1 MNTAVSSAEG
11 KPQKLAIVASFA
23 PSLINFRLQLL
34 SDIRAAGH
42 QVLCLAPDFDPAT
55 VETLTNAGLET
66 APLPLQRTGLNPLAD
81 VETVKRLAVIL
92 REFKPDVVTGYT
104 PKAAIY
110 SAIAGAA
117 AEVPRRVPMVT
128 GLGYAFLKSWNPKI
142 MAVRQATKAL
152 YRRAF
157 RASTGAIFQ
166 NKDDLALLR
175 SLNLVP
181 SNLPLTIVGGSGV
194 DMDKFAQTP
203 LPHLGE
209 AGPTFLLIARLVR
222 YKGIFEYC
230 EAARMLHE
238 KGRKANYVLIGP
250 GEGGPAGF
258 SAAELARYSD
268 IVTYLG
274 PKDDVRPHIRDC
286 HVYVLP
292 SYGEGMPR
300 TSLEALAI
308 GRPIVT
314 TDVNGCRDT
323 IDDGVNGFMVPVRDA
338 SALAA
343 AMERFIADPALIA
356 PMAESSR
363 RKGEREYDVR
373 VVNTATRA
381 ALGLG

>member
-1 MNTAVSSAEG
+1 MTAAG
-11 KPQKLAIVASFA
+11 PGADAKPQKLAIVASFA
-23 PSLINFRLQLL
+23 PSLINFRFQLL

-42 QVLCLAPDFDPAT
+42 QVLCLAPDFDAAII
-55 VETLTNAGLET
+55 ETLTKAGLET

-81 VETVKRLAVIL
+81 LETVKKLTGIL
-92 REFKPDVVTGYT
+92 REFRPDVVTGYT

-117 AEVPRRVPMVT
+117 AQVPRRVPMIT
-128 GLGYAFLKSWNPKI
+128 GLGYAFLKSWSPKI
-142 MAVRQATKAL
+142 IAVRQATKAL

-157 RASTGAIFQ
+157 RVSTGAIFQ

-175 SLNLVP
+175 SLGLVP
-181 SNLPLTIVGGSGV
+181 SDLPLTIVGGSGV
-194 DMDKFAQTP
+194 DMDKFAQAP
-203 LPHLGE
+203 LPPLGE

-230 EAARMLHE
+230 EAARMLAG
-238 KGRKANYVLIGP
+238 KGRKARYVLIGP

-258 SAAELARYSD
+258 PADELARYAD

-274 PKDDVRPHIRDC
+274 PRDDVRPFIRDC

-323 IDDGVNGFMVPVRDA
+323 VEDGVNGFMVPVRDA
-338 SALAA
+338 AALAQ
-343 AMERFIADPALIA
+343 AMERFITDPALITS
-356 PMAESSR
+356 MAEASR

-373 VVNTATRA
+373 VVNKATRA

>member
-1 MNTAVSSAEG
+1 MTAAVSSAAG
-11 KPQKLAIVASFA
+11 QPQKLAIVASFA
-23 PSLINFRLQLL
+23 PSLINFRFQLL

-42 QVLCLAPDFDPAT
+42 QVLCLAPDFDAAI
-55 VETLTNAGLET
+55 VETLRSAGLET

-81 VETVKRLAVIL
+81 VETVKKLTGTL
-92 REFKPDVVTGYT
+92 RDFQPDVVTGYT

-117 AEVPRRVPMVT
+117 AQVPRRVPMIT
-128 GLGYAFLKSWNPKI
+128 GLGYAFLKSWSPKI
-142 MAVRQATKAL
+142 IAVRQATKAL

-166 NKDDLALLR
+166 NKDDLTTLRALG
-175 SLNLVP
+175 LVP
-181 SNLPLTIVGGSGV
+181 RDLPLTIVGGSGV
-194 DMDKFAQTP
+194 DMEKFAQAP
-203 LPHLGE
+203 LPPLGE

-230 EAARMLHE
+230 KAARMLHE
-238 KGRKANYVLIGP
+238 KGRKARYVLVGP

-274 PKDDVRPHIRDC
+274 PKDDVRPFIRDA

-338 SALAA
+338 AALAQ
-343 AMERFIADPALIA
+343 AMEKFIADPALIA
-356 PMAESSR
+356 PMAEASR

-373 VVNTATRA
+373 VVNRATRA
-381 ALGLG
+381 ALGLW